1 MCKLNWPLWLVNTC
15 CVSVR
20 KKVYMGEI
28 HPTLSFSFLFW
39 SLSYSYCC
47 YGSFVYSG
55 FFGSFLIRNMLKW
68 LAHLMGNAR
77 LGVVTTLFVSVKIVM
92 FSNVLASLDIF
103 LKSFLRNILL
113 QIILLLDLSCLKN

>member
-1 MCKLNWPLWLVNTC
+1 
-15 CVSVR
+15 
-20 KKVYMGEI
+20 
-28 HPTLSFSFLFW
+28 
-39 SLSYSYCC
+39 
-47 YGSFVYSG
+47 
-55 FFGSFLIRNMLKW
+55 
-68 LAHLMGNAR
+68 MGNAR